1 MLKASDVTAATDLA
15 SPAATARGPSRRR
28 WDRMPVYRLLLLAV
42 MLGAWFALVRG
53 GVLDP
58 FFFGDPLRVA
68 GVIWV
73 WLSTGVIL
81 PHLATTLAETLL
93 AFVFGSVGG
102 IASGLLLGLNE
113 GAARLLD
120 PFIKGANATP
130 RVVLAPIFALWFGL
144 GIWSKVAL
152 GTTLVFFVVF
162 FNVFQG
168 VREVSSTVLAN
179 IRMLGASRGELLRHV
194 YFPSAT
200 SWVFSSLHNAIGM
213 AFVGSVIGEYLG
225 SVRGVGFLIL
235 QAEGSFDVN
244 AVFAGIVVLTAAAL
258 VLDMAVSRLEQRL
271 LVWRP
276 TAGQTEREPS

>member
-1 MLKASDVTAATDLA
+1 MLKASEAPAPAELA
-15 SPAATARGPSRRR
+15 WPAATRGRR
-28 WDRMPVYRLLLLAV
+28 WDRMPVYRLLLLAA
-42 MLGAWFALVRG
+42 MLGAWLALVRR

-58 FFFGDPLRVA
+58 FFFGDPLRIA
-68 GVIWV
+68 AVIWV
-73 WLSTGVIL
+73 WLSTGSIL
-81 PHLATTLAETLL
+81 PHLATTLVETLL

-102 IASGLLLGLNE
+102 IAAGLLLGLNE
-113 GAARLLD
+113 GAARLFD

-168 VREVSSTVLAN
+168 VREVSPTVLAN
-179 IRMLGASRGELLRHV
+179 IRMLGATRGGLLRHV

-200 SWVFSSLHNAIGM
+200 SWLFSSLHNAIGM

-235 QAEGSFDVN
+235 QAEGSFNVD

-258 VLDMAVSRLEQRL
+258 VLDMVVSRIERRL